1 MSSEADT
8 PRNQGVTVNV
18 QPDVSRI
25 GVVILGLLLAAACG
39 SAGTSGVEGI
49 LREVGGPAGLLDR
62 PVAGTVAIYPYTG
75 EGYQHE
81 IYRLPGAEP
90 LMKVPADSMG
100 RFHADLPPG
109 AYLLTAVMRGGTAC
123 SAQQVLIEPDEYLS
137 VVITCAA

>member
-1 MSSEADT
+1 M
-8 PRNQGVTVNV
+8 
-18 QPDVSRI
+18 SRI
-25 GVVILGLLLAAACG
+25 GVLILGFVLAAACTG
-39 SAGTSGVEGI
+39 SAGHSGVEGI

-75 EGYQHE
+75 EGDQWE

-100 RFHADLPPG
+100 QFHADLPPG

-123 SAQQVLIEPDEYLS
+123 QAQKVLIGFYELS